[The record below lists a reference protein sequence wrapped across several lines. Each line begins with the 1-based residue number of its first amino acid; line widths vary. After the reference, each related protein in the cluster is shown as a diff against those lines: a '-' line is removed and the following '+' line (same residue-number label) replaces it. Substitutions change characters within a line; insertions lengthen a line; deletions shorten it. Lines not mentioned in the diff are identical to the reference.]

1 MTPTRQFLLRTI
13 FYFFIILALIYF
25 FAYLGR
31 GQGSFIYNEF

>member
-1 MTPTRQFLLRTI
+1 ILL
-13 FYFFIILALIYF
+13 LLIYF

>member
-1 MTPTRQFLLRTI
+1 
-13 FYFFIILALIYF
+13 

>member
-1 MTPTRQFLLRTI
+1 
-13 FYFFIILALIYF
+13 F

>member
-1 MTPTRQFLLRTI
+1 
-13 FYFFIILALIYF
+13 IYF

>member
-1 MTPTRQFLLRTI
+1 GILL
-13 FYFFIILALIYF
+13 LLIYF

>member
-1 MTPTRQFLLRTI
+1 L
-13 FYFFIILALIYF
+13 LIYF

>member
-1 MTPTRQFLLRTI
+1 
-13 FYFFIILALIYF
+13 LIYF

>member
-1 MTPTRQFLLRTI
+1 LL
-13 FYFFIILALIYF
+13 LIYF